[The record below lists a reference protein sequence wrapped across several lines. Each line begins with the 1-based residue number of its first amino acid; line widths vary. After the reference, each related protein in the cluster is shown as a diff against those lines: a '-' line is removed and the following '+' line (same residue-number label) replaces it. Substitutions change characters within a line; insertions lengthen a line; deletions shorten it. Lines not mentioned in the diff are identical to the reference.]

1 MSLYLSMSL
10 FALAASISPGPVN
23 LLGLAH
29 GVQYGF
35 RASLRHVTGAT
46 MGFTLLLLLIGL
58 GLHEVLTR
66 WPLVTVAIKWA
77 GAAFL
82 LYMAWKLFRADGA
95 LGDQRAG
102 QAPSYWQGALMQ
114 WLNPKAWLASV
125 AGMGAFAGGDSLLV
139 WQFCALYWAICYLS
153 LACWA
158 YAGAA
163 LGQYLHSAARIRL
176 LNRLL
181 AVLLL
186 LSTVLLF

>member
-58 GLHEVLTR
+58 GLHEVLAR
-66 WPLVTVAIKWA
+66 WPVVTVAIKWA

-82 LYMAWKLFRADGA
+82 LYMAW
-95 LGDQRAG
+95 
-102 QAPSYWQGALMQ
+102 
-114 WLNPKAWLASV
+114 LAAV
-125 AGMGAFAGGDSLLV
+125 AGMGAFAGSDSLLV
-139 WQFCALYWAICYLS
+139 WQFSALYWVICYLS

-163 LGQYLHSAARIRL
+163 LGQYLHSAGRIRL

>member
-1 MSLYLSMSL
+1 MSLYWSMAL

-23 LLGLAH
+23 LLGLAY

-35 RASLRHVTGAT
+35 RASMRHVTGAT

-58 GLHEVLTR
+58 GLHELLLH
-66 WPLVTVAIKWA
+66 WPGVTEVIKWA
-77 GAAFL
+77 GAVFL
-82 LYMAWKLFRADGA
+82 LYMGWKLFGADGV
-95 LGDQRAG
+95 LGEGDAG
-102 QAPSYWQGALMQ
+102 RGPSYWQGALMQ

-125 AGMGAFAGGDSLLV
+125 AGMGAFAGDDSLLV
-139 WQFCALYWAICYLS
+139 WQFSALYWAICYVS

-158 YAGAA
+158 YAGMA
-163 LGQYLHSAARIRL
+163 LGRHLQSAARVRL
-176 LNRLL
+176 LNRAL